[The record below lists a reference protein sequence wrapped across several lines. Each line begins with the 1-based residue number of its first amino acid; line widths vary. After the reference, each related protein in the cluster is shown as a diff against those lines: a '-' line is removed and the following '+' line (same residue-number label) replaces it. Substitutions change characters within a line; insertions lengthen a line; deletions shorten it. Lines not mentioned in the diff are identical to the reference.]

1 MSIDLALIKV
11 LENKKNDLQ
20 HFLSAFPTQLLFR
33 IEQTKDAEGRPEYIG
48 YAPADALLTEAKWLI
63 FKYIYDAGGFNTQK
77 LIANGEAKFNKVWNS
92 GASEYTTYTYT
103 TT

>member
-1 MSIDLALIKV
+1 MTKTRETFTTPVGRLVAGDCFEA
-11 LENKKNDLQ
+11 
-20 HFLSAFPTQLLFR
+20 
-33 IEQTKDAEGRPEYIG
+33 QTKDAEGRPEYIG